1 MKELKSMTVLKSAT
15 RPSNHRR
22 DRCDEVKD
30 EVYRQMFRLE
40 AHRPGADLDLAIALL
55 RGWLASYS
63 EPEVP
68 KLREWLNKLCPICL
82 LMIEAER
89 QGSDSGQQCVQ

>member
-1 MKELKSMTVLKSAT
+1 MAMTQQKATSRSRNPHRNLGDEL
-15 RPSNHRR
+15 
-22 DRCDEVKD
+22 KD

-40 AHRPGADLDLAIALL
+40 ANRAGADLNLAIALL
-55 RGWLASYS
+55 HGWLASYS

-68 KLREWLNKLCPICL
+68 RLQEWLKRVCPICL

-89 QGSDSGQQCVQ
+89 QLRDTGQQCVQ

>member
-1 MKELKSMTVLKSAT
+1 MEELESMTVLKSAI
-15 RPSNHRR
+15 RPNNPRR
-22 DRCDEVKD
+22 DHCDKVKD

-40 AHRPGADLDLAIALL
+40 ANRPGADLDLAIALL

-68 KLREWLNKLCPICL
+68 KLREWLNKVCPICL

-89 QGSDSGQQCVQ
+89 QESDSGQQCVQ

>member
-1 MKELKSMTVLKSAT
+1 MTARKAAA
-15 RPSNHRR
+15 RSNNAHH
-22 DRCDEVKD
+22 DSGDKLKD

-40 AHRPGADLDLAIALL
+40 AGRRGADVDLAIALL

-63 EPEVP
+63 EPEVS
-68 KLREWLNKLCPICL
+68 KLREWLEKVCPICL

-89 QGSDSGQQCVQ
+89 QGSDSGQQCIQ

>member
-1 MKELKSMTVLKSAT
+1 MAMTARKSTT
-15 RPSNHRR
+15 RSNPRQDHG
-22 DRCDEVKD
+22 DRLKD

-40 AHRPGADLDLAIALL
+40 ANRPGADLDLAIALL

-68 KLREWLNKLCPICL
+68 KLREWLNKVCPICL
-82 LMIEAER
+82 LMVEAER
-89 QGSDSGQQCVQ
+89 QGSDSGQQRVQ